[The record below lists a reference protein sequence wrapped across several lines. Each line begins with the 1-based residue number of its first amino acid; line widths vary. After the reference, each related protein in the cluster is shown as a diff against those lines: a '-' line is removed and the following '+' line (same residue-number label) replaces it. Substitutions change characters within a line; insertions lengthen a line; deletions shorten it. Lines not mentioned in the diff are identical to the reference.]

1 MAPLCR
7 CTPRSSSSCVDRNS
21 ALERAIGNGE
31 VDIALVFG
39 SEAQG
44 DDSIV
49 GRVPMAWIAS
59 QDFKP

>member
-1 MAPLCR
+1 MARFASLHPKIVVELR
-7 CTPRSSSSCVDRNS
+7 VDRNS

-39 SEAQG
+39 SQAQG

-59 QDFKP
+59 